1 MLLSMLLFLIFSL
14 TLGSFFLWL
23 AITAYNRES
32 RRHAGPTL
40 SKRVYIDASLRD
52 RTPTQS
58 HRPDNQHMS
67 SGTRSI

>member
-1 MLLSMLLFLIFSL
+1 MLLFLIFSL
-14 TLGSFFLWL
+14 TLGSLCLWL
-23 AITAYNRES
+23 VVLAYNRES

-58 HRPDNQHMS
+58 HRPDNQHMN
-67 SGTRSI
+67 SGTPST